1 MNQSRVVRAR
11 AVERLDDLVDV
22 VLVAAVIEERRAV
35 RRASPPTCPQTT
47 LKNST
52 G

>member
-1 MNQSRVVRAR
+1 VRAR

-22 VLVAAVIEERRAV
+22 VLVAAVDRRAPC
-35 RRASPPTCPQTT
+35 RSPRFTSHLPQTT